1 LSRKLWADPKMQAWG
16 KEVTPL
22 QRLGEVDELV
32 GAAIFLASDAG
43 SYVTGQILRVDG
55 GVTAGISWPID
66 L

>member
-1 LSRKLWADPKMQAWG
+1 MQAWG